1 MNNETKIGKYTMGEI
16 ENAQNVIR
24 ETLIF
29 IQDNVDTEDK
39 ELFDTLSCATA
50 MMMIDSIITNNI
62 RQSIAKRM
70 IVNMEAKKK
79 ESEATKV
86 TPMAQFTKSNLQS

>member
-1 MNNETKIGKYTMGEI
+1 MNDETKIGKYTMGEI

-24 ETLIF
+24 ETLTF
-29 IQDNVDTEDK
+29 VQDNLDTEDK
-39 ELFDTLSCATA
+39 ELFDTLSCGMA
-50 MMMIDSIITNNI
+50 MMMIDAIITNNM

-70 IVNMEAKKK
+70 MVTLEAKKK
-79 ESEATKV
+79 ESEAMKV